1 MDSYRQQEIEHENH
15 VWSLRERNPSLTLS
29 YPNVDPDRIDTPV
42 FAIRLGRGPADDEL
56 PLHSHRKGQ
65 LVIAENGSVT
75 CRVENG
81 IWMVPT
87 FGAFWVP
94 GGIAHSNSVS
104 PNGSVICVFVD
115 GEVSGLP
122 RKCCTLGV
130 TPLMRVITE
139 ALTQRSVR
147 YTPDSP
153 SGRLAQVL
161 MDEFAKAPTSDQ
173 HLPMSSDPRLVEVAE
188 HLLADPADRRTVAE
202 WAAEL
207 AMSERSFARWGVR
220 ETGLTFGQWRRQLH
234 GLVALERL
242 SAGSSVHI
250 IAQDLGYEST
260 SAFITMFKKVFGDSP
275 RRYLRRIEATGD
287 LGGSTPLA

>member
-1 MDSYRQQEIEHENH
+1 MNSYQQQEIEHEDH
-15 VWSLRERNPSLTLS
+15 AWSLLERSPGLTLS
-29 YPNVDPDRIDTPV
+29 YPSVDPDRIKAPV
-42 FAIRLGRGPADDEL
+42 FAIRLGRGPTDDVL
-56 PLHSHRKGQ
+56 PLHRHRKGQ
-65 LVIAENGSVT
+65 LVIAENGSLT

-81 IWMVPT
+81 IWVVPT

-94 GGIAHSNSVS
+94 GGIAHSNTVS

-115 GEVSGLP
+115 GEASGLP
-122 RKCCTLGV
+122 DRFCTLGV
-130 TPLMRVITE
+130 SPLIRAMTD

-147 YTPDSP
+147 YVPDSP

-161 MDEFAKAPTSDQ
+161 MDEFAKAPVSYL
-173 HLPMSSDPRLVEVAE
+173 HLPISSDSRLIEVAE

-202 WAAEL
+202 WATHL
-207 AMSERSFARWGVR
+207 AMSERSFSRWIDR

-242 SAGSSVHI
+242 SAGSSVNI

-275 RRYLRRIEATGD
+275 RRYLRQIEATGR
-287 LGGSTPLA
+287 LGGTAQPG